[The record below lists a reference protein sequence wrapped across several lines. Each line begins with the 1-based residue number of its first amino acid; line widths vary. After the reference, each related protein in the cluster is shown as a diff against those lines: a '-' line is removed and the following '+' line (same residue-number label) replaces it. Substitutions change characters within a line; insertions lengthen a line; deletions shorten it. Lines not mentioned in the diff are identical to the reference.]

1 MADFLIGAATAAHQ
15 VEGNN
20 RHSDYWIMEHVKHS
34 DFAEPSGLACD
45 HYNRYDED
53 IRLLAES
60 GCNAYRFGIEWARI
74 EPEEGRFDPDE
85 IMHYRRVID
94 CCRVHGIMPVV
105 TLMHFSSPAWLI
117 GKGGWGSRDVADY
130 FSRYA
135 RYVAEQ
141 LGDRLSY
148 ICTINEANMGIQLHK
163 VIQDMMKAGK
173 RSEGGVQVGQSSGL
187 DMKSILL
194 GMLEQ
199 GRAFHTSPLK
209 INSFLKPR
217 SEKTERFVME
227 AHMAAKK
234 AIKEVLPE
242 AKVGL
247 TLSLFDYQPT
257 KAGRDAA
264 VKLWKEDFGWYL
276 PFIREDDFLGVQ
288 NYSRKIVDEN
298 GALEP
303 AADAPLTQMGY
314 EDYPQSIGNVLM
326 RVARHF
332 PGELMVTENGIATSD
347 DERRCAFIKEAVS
360 AVMKAK
366 RRGVPVTGYFHWS
379 LLDNFEWQA
388 GFDKTFGLVA
398 VDRTTQIRYPKNSL
412 KVLGDLAIQF
422 KDAGESGST
431 V

>member
-20 RHSDYWIMEHVKHS
+20 RRSDYWIMEHVKHS

-53 IRLLAES
+53 IRLLAEA

-74 EPEEGRFDPDE
+74 EPEEGRFDQDE
-85 IMHYRRVID
+85 IVHYRRVLD
-94 CCRVHGIMPVV
+94 CCQKHGIMPVV

-117 GKGGWGSRDVADY
+117 GAGGWGSREVAGY

-163 VIQDMMKAGK
+163 VIKDMMKAGK
-173 RSEGGVQVGQSSGL
+173 RGEGGVQVGQNSGL

-199 GRAFHTSPLK
+199 GRAFHTSPLH

-276 PFIREDDFLGVQ
+276 PYIREDDFLGVQ

-298 GALEP
+298 GAREP
-303 AADAPLTQMGY
+303 AEDAPLTQMGY
-314 EDYPQSIGNVLM
+314 EDYPRSIGNVLI

-347 DERRCAFIKEAVS
+347 DDRRCAFIKEAVTS
-360 AVMKAK
+360 VMEAK
-366 RRGVPVTGYFHWS
+366 ERGVPVTGYFHWS

-388 GFDKTFGLVA
+388 GFDKTFGLIA

-412 KVLGDLAIQF
+412 TVLGNLAAQF
-422 KDAGESGST
+422 CEELSET
-431 V
+431 

>member
-1 MADFLIGAATAAHQ
+1 
-15 VEGNN
+15 
-20 RHSDYWIMEHVKHS
+20 
-34 DFAEPSGLACD
+34 
-45 HYNRYDED
+45 
-53 IRLLAES
+53 
-60 GCNAYRFGIEWARI
+60 
-74 EPEEGRFDPDE
+74 
-85 IMHYRRVID
+85 
-94 CCRVHGIMPVV
+94 
-105 TLMHFSSPAWLI
+105 
-117 GKGGWGSRDVADY
+117 
-130 FSRYA
+130 
-135 RYVAEQ
+135 
-141 LGDRLSY
+141 
-148 ICTINEANMGIQLHK
+148 MGIQLHK
-163 VIQDMMKAGK
+163 VIRDMMKARK

-199 GRAFHTSPLK
+199 GRAFHTSVLK

-227 AHMAAKK
+227 AHIAAKK

-276 PFIREDDFLGVQ
+276 PYIREDDFLGVQ

-314 EDYPQSIGNVLM
+314 EDYPGSIGNVLM

-347 DERRCAFIKEAVS
+347 DERRCVFIKEALS
-360 AVMKAK
+360 AVMDAK
-366 RRGVPVTGYFHWS
+366 RRGAPVTGYFHWS

-388 GFDKTFGLVA
+388 GFEKTFGLIA

-412 KVLGDLAIQF
+412 KVLGNLAAQF
-422 KDAGESGST
+422 CK

>member
-20 RHSDYWIMEHVKHS
+20 RRSDYWIMEHVKHS

-53 IRLLAES
+53 IRLLAEA

-74 EPEEGRFDPDE
+74 EPEEGRFDQDE
-85 IMHYRRVID
+85 IVHYRRVLD
-94 CCRVHGIMPVV
+94 CCQKHSIMPVV

-117 GKGGWGSRDVADY
+117 GAGGWGSREVAGY

-148 ICTINEANMGIQLHK
+148 ICTINEANMGIRLHK
-163 VIQDMMKAGK
+163 VIKDMMKAGK
-173 RSEGGVQVGQSSGL
+173 RGEGGVQVGQNSGL

-199 GRAFHTSPLK
+199 GRAFHTSPLH

-276 PFIREDDFLGVQ
+276 PYIREDDFLGVQ

-298 GALEP
+298 GAREP
-303 AADAPLTQMGY
+303 EEDAPLTQMGY
-314 EDYPQSIGNVLM
+314 EDYPRSIGNVLV

-347 DERRCAFIKEAVS
+347 DDRRCAFIKEAVTS
-360 AVMKAK
+360 VMEAK
-366 RRGVPVTGYFHWS
+366 ERGVPVTGYFHWS

-388 GFDKTFGLVA
+388 GFDKTFGLIA

-412 KVLGDLAIQF
+412 TVLGNLAAQF
-422 KDAGESGST
+422 CEELSET
-431 V
+431 